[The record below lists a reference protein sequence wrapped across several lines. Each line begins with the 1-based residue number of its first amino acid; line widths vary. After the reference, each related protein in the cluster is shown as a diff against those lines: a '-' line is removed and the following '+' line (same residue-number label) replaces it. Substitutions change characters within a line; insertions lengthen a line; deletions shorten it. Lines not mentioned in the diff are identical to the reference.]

1 LIQRGCGLFMDY
13 EFSSQEELFKRV
25 KPALNAKKSE
35 MNQLGYNYIEVLDI
49 WNYLVESRWKK
60 SRDLMLSDIVHDIL
74 NVECIKIDEYLK
86 KQMTQK
92 KRTQY
97 FIEDEE
103 IL

>member
-1 LIQRGCGLFMDY
+1 MDY

-25 KPALNAKKSE
+25 KPALNSKKSE
-35 MNQLGYNYIEVLDI
+35 LDKLGYTYINIMDI
-49 WNYLVESRWKK
+49 WNYLIENKWRS
-60 SRDLMLSDIVHDIL
+60 SNNLMLSDIVNDIL
-74 NVECIKIDEYLK
+74 HVSSDKLDKYLK
-86 KQMTQK
+86 DKMTQS

>member
-1 LIQRGCGLFMDY
+1 MDY

-25 KPALNAKKSE
+25 KPALNSKKSE
-35 MNQLGYNYIEVLDI
+35 LDKLGYNYIEIMDI
-49 WNYLVESRWKK
+49 WNYLIESKWR
-60 SRDLMLSDIVHDIL
+60 SSNNLMLSDIVNDIL
-74 NVECIKIDEYLK
+74 HVSSDKLDKFLK
-86 KQMTQK
+86 DKMTQS